1 MLTEEKLEKLRLAAR
16 KDVDLRERIIATER
30 KQDPLKSFCAI
41 STQYGIPLSP
51 MEVISFGEDAYA
63 AMRRSTNGGGEN
75 SPLLDGED
83 DYYELFLAEM
93 KALSPSH
100 LSLSNP
106 V

>member
-1 MLTEEKLEKLRLAAR
+1 
-16 KDVDLRERIIATER
+16 
-30 KQDPLKSFCAI
+30 
-41 STQYGIPLSP
+41 

-93 KALSPSH
+93 KAVRS
-100 LSLSNP
+100 
-106 V
+106 

>member
-16 KDVDLRERIIATER
+16 RDAVLCEQIIATER
-30 KQDPLKSFCAI
+30 EQEPLKSFCAI

-93 KALSPSH
+93 KAKRFLH
-100 LSLSNP
+100 
-106 V
+106 

>member
-16 KDVDLRERIIATER
+16 RDVVLRESIIATE
-30 KQDPLKSFCAI
+30 KEQDPLKSFCEI
-41 STQYGIPLSP
+41 STQYGIPLAP

-63 AMRRSTNGGGEN
+63 AMSRSTNGGGEN

-93 KALSPSH
+93 KALYREGF
-100 LSLSNP
+100 
-106 V
+106 